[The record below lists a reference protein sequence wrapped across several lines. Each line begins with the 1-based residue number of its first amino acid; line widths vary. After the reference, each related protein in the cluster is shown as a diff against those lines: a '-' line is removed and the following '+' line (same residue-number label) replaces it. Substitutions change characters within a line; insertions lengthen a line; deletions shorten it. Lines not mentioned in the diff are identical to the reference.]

1 VTRRFF
7 APGPLRAGATVT
19 LDDVA
24 ARHVRVL
31 RLAVGDAI
39 VLFDGQGHAHTAR
52 LGSIRRQAVQ
62 ARILDPV
69 DTPDV
74 ESPLRITVA
83 QGLARGPRIEQVV
96 QHGCELGV
104 AAFVPVRCGRS
115 QPGHANVERWR
126 TVARE
131 AARQCGRAVIPD
143 VAEPI
148 DLAVLLADP
157 PDGLRLML
165 HVADEGSRCLRD
177 VLDNDVRDVLLLV
190 GPEGGLA
197 PAEADAAIA
206 AGFLPVNLGP
216 RTMRTETAA
225 LAAVAAMQFAVGDWG

>member
-1 VTRRFF
+1 MTRRFF

-39 VLFDGQGHAHTAR
+39 VLFDGQGHAHAGR
-52 LGSIRRQAVQ
+52 LESIRRQAVQ
-62 ARILDPV
+62 ARVLDPV

-74 ESPLRITVA
+74 ESPLKITVA

-131 AARQCGRAVIPD
+131 AARQCGRALIPD

-148 DLAVLLADP
+148 GLADLLADP
-157 PDGLRLML
+157 PDGLRLVL
-165 HVADEGSRCLRD
+165 HVADEGGRCLRD
-177 VLDNDVRDVLLLV
+177 VLDGDVRDVLLLV

-216 RTMRTETAA
+216 RTLRTETAA